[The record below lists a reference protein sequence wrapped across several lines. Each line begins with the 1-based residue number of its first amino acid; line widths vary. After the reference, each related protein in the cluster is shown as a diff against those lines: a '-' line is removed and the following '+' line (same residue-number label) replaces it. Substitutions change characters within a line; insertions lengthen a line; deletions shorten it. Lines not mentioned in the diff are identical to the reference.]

1 MDRIDELVHRMTTAA
16 DPAQDNAAL
25 DRFIQATHRLDT
37 SPEERQRIHDL
48 ADLIDTQDA
57 AYGQG
62 LSALEHGDKAFAE
75 SLLMS
80 AGAAGIEEA
89 AALVTA
95 LQDLPSDAVP
105 HVLRQR
111 AADLTSQ
118 RLILNATNLGA
129 TAHMNTSTSRP
140 PAQPSTLKAETTS
153 GRRLPRL
160 LGRRRVKNVTLA
172 QVSALLLDVIEV
184 RDPFTRTHGE
194 RVADLAALVAGELDM
209 PRTRVE
215 EIRFAAMFHDIGKL
229 NIPTSILRKAR
240 ALTEDEFTCI
250 KLHTARGPEIVQA
263 ITEVFDAPIEKDT
276 QRIINASVQGI
287 LHHHERYDGTGYP
300 RGLAGQQIP
309 EYARVIAVADIF
321 DAMTT
326 SRSYRPALP
335 VDQALERICYEAG
348 KCLDPDMVE
357 ALVIVIE
364 RYGWSPPEPRP
375 PAPAGVVEPTWQ
387 SHDDPSHPLRVAG
400 RT

>member
-1 MDRIDELVHRMTTAA
+1 MDRIDALVHRMTIAT
-16 DPAQDNAAL
+16 DTGEDNAAL
-25 DRFIQATHRLDT
+25 DRFIQASHRLDT
-37 SPEERQRIHDL
+37 DPEERQRIHDL

-75 SLLMS
+75 PLLRS
-80 AGAAGIEEA
+80 ADAAGIEEA
-89 AALVTA
+89 AALVAA

-105 HVLRQR
+105 HSLRQR

-129 TAHMNTSTSRP
+129 TAHMNTSTPQR

-153 GRRLPRL
+153 GRRLLRL
-160 LGRRRVKNVTLA
+160 LRHRRGKNITLA
-172 QVSALLLDVIEV
+172 EITALLLDVIDV
-184 RDPFTRTHGE
+184 RDPFTRAHGE
-194 RVADLAALVAGELDM
+194 RVADLAALVAGELNM

-229 NIPTSILRKAR
+229 NIPTSILRKDE
-240 ALTEDEFTCI
+240 ALTVEEFTCI

-263 ITEVFDAPIEKDT
+263 VAEIFDAPIEKDA
-276 QRIINASVQGI
+276 QRIINASLQGI
-287 LHHHERYDGTGYP
+287 SHHHERYDGTGYP
-300 RGLAGQQIP
+300 SGLAGQQIS
-309 EYARVIAVADIF
+309 EHARVIAVADIF

-326 SRSYRPALP
+326 SRSYRAPLTA
-335 VDQALERICYEAG
+335 DQAVAEIHNLAG
-348 KCLDPDMVE
+348 KHLDPRMVE
-357 ALVIVIE
+357 AFLSVTDHDS
-364 RYGWSPPEPRP
+364 WSEPGP
-375 PAPAGVVEPTWQ
+375 SSSVPTNSGETAWQ

-400 RT
+400 HT